1 MKQGNPELMSLGRDT
16 CSHALRDMCSLARG
30 AAEVVMSL
38 AVIVMFGGL
47 LAVREPDEVTAPD
60 FGFAGDAGAQ
70 PA

>member
-1 MKQGNPELMSLGRDT
+1 MNRGNPGPMSP
-16 CSHALRDMCSLARG
+16 LRVRSLARN

-47 LAVREPDEVTAPD
+47 LAVTDPDEGASGD
-60 FGFAGDAGAQ
+60 LGFVSEAGAQ